1 MNGSSTGSGK
11 RIHAIG
17 CVRGG
22 RVLCYPQGS
31 PVEAGEAP
39 AKARPSS
46 KKLQVRKQFLPIS
59 RPASAGSGLECDSAP
74 TYKPDLGHRPERPPL
89 ASQLFIDKPR
99 FAVAMRNFSEFQPL
113 VPYLRHPPD
122 GVGVEQLLQKYQE
135 EASSD
140 ERRYQQLAAIRY
152 YLQRILGSEQQS
164 EWDSVH
170 GGVTN
175 YKTLL
180 EELRHWRLSSGEK
193 VCLVTFNYDTMLE
206 AASGI
211 LGVHIQNISDY
222 VSNET
227 CKIIKLHGFMAGI
240 DSSFKVAAQP
250 ERYHFA
256 V

>member
-1 MNGSSTGSGK
+1 MLLVVFG
-11 RIHAIG
+11 
-17 CVRGG
+17 
-22 RVLCYPQGS
+22 
-31 PVEAGEAP
+31 AG
-39 AKARPSS
+39 
-46 KKLQVRKQFLPIS
+46 
-59 RPASAGSGLECDSAP
+59 ASYDSAP

-99 FAVAMRNFSEFQPL
+99 FSVGMRNFLEFQPL

-122 GVGVEQLLQKYQE
+122 GVGVEQLLRKYQE

-180 EELRHWRLSSGEK
+180 EELRHWRLSSGGK
-193 VCLVTFNYDTMLE
+193 GCLLTLNYDNKFE

-211 LGVHIQNISDY
+211 FRVHIQNNSDY
-222 VSNET
+222 VFNENIQ
-227 CKIIKLHGFMAGI
+227 IIKI
-240 DSSFKVAAQP
+240 
-250 ERYHFA
+250 
-256 V
+256 

>member
-1 MNGSSTGSGK
+1 MLLVVFG
-11 RIHAIG
+11 
-17 CVRGG
+17 
-22 RVLCYPQGS
+22 
-31 PVEAGEAP
+31 AG
-39 AKARPSS
+39 
-46 KKLQVRKQFLPIS
+46 
-59 RPASAGSGLECDSAP
+59 ASYDSAP
-74 TYKPDLGHRPERPPL
+74 MYKPDLGHRPERPPL

-113 VPYLRHPPD
+113 VPYLRHAHD

-206 AASGI
+206 AASVI

-227 CKIIKLHGFMAGI
+227 CKIIKLHGSVHWVRELNTPI
-240 DSSFKVAAQP
+240 DSLP
-250 ERYHFA
+250 EEPEKLIHSLI
-256 V
+256 